1 MNHQPAPEDIVARP
15 GPTPE
20 TVATIKGAAGQPVTI
35 TFPAEIDITTDSEG
49 NPLGVEE
56 TAPAHTTAAVLG
68 SVNIPA
74 AEQDNR

>member
-56 TAPAHTTAAVLG
+56 TAPAQTVTAILG
-68 SVNIPA
+68 TIRTHNQ
-74 AEQDNR
+74 ENQR